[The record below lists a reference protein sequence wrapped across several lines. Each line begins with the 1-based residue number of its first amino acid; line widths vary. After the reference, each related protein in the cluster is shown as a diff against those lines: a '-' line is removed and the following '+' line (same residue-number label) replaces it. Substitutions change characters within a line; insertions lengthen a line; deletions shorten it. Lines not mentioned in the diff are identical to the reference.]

1 MKRTIFGLAAIVV
14 AVAVLMLAG
23 CSAESLMNAGDRLGK
38 LSSAG
43 FGTGG
48 DAYVTKA
55 TATINGFIENY
66 EDNILWDGSCTRTV
80 DQETGAE
87 TINGDLKRIAN
98 SDKAMNELLADV
110 INCVQ
115 KARES
120 KAADAELRKA
130 LDTLYKDYDGQ
141 KQSYKGQ
148 TIEWYGHVNVKD
160 IIDSVHHSIVNM
172 IAQVAAGLDL
182 TQYYA
187 INLPFPVQGSDLST
201 LLSYVRDNILTIASH
216 AYALANKIKRGGGG
230 GESKFDIKQLK
241 YIPDSI
247 EKYVNGRKDVTVGD
261 KIAFCFLY
269 DIVQTAIKVLDRY
282 VEEHPDESDDTMFD
296 SLTADWILGSCGA
309 EVDKLMAELEVVSY
323 IYDFNL
329 DVAGLVGK
337 ILGE

>member
-14 AVAVLMLAG
+14 AVVVLMLTG

-48 DAYVTKA
+48 DVYVSKA

-80 DQETGAE
+80 NPETGAE

-98 SDKAMNELLADV
+98 SDKAMNELLTDV

-120 KAADAELRKA
+120 KAADAELRNA
-130 LDTLYKDYDGQ
+130 LNTLYKDYDGV
-141 KQSYKGQ
+141 KKSYKGQ

-172 IAQVAAGLDL
+172 IAQFAAGLDL

-201 LLSYVRDNILTIASH
+201 MFTFVRDNVLSIASH

-230 GESKFDIKQLK
+230 ESKFDIKDLK
-241 YIPDSI
+241 YILDGI
-247 EKYVNGRKDVTVGD
+247 EKSVNGRKDVTVGD
-261 KIAFCFLY
+261 KISFCFLY
-269 DIVQTAIKVLDRY
+269 DILQTALKVLDRY
-282 VEEHPDESDDTMFD
+282 VEQHPDESDDTMFD

-337 ILGE
+337 ILGK